1 MSDSPKRFR
10 IDRNSPGYK
19 LARELARADQQ
30 FLVRLVQKRV
40 EQGLTQ
46 DDMAKRMGVSQPT
59 VAAFER
65 YDNDPKLSTI
75 RRYAHALG
83 VSIRHVVDGEAV
95 TTWQPPKRSEQQT
108 APESHGPVQVIGKVV
123 DRRTLRE
130 VTDLLAHPSTGHPVK
145 LDLGYGVFKYVAEEE
160 PRVFEPRVMVSA
172 QWKQ

>member
-1 MSDSPKRFR
+1 M
-10 IDRNSPGYK
+10 
-19 LARELARADQQ
+19 ARELARADQQ

-40 EQGLTQ
+40 DQGLTQ

-83 VSIRHVVDGEAV
+83 VSIRHILDGEPV
-95 TTWQPPKRSEQQT
+95 TTWQPPKRPEQQT
-108 APESHGPVQVIGKVV
+108 APQYHDPVEVIGKV
-123 DRRTLRE
+123 DRQTLRE
-130 VTDLLAHPSTGHPVK
+130 VTDLLAHPSTGKPVK
-145 LDLGYGVFKYVAEEE
+145 VDLGSGVFKYVAEEE
-160 PRVFEPRVMVSA
+160 PRVFQSRVMVSA